1 MPNKEFKIIILKIL
15 RELQKNTEKQFN
27 CNKKIIQE
35 DKQFSKERENKEQI
49 NFGTE
54 EYNN

>member
-1 MPNKEFKIIILKIL
+1 ML

-27 CNKKIIQE
+27 SIKKIIQE
-35 DKQFSKERENKEQI
+35 DKQFSKERENKKEQL